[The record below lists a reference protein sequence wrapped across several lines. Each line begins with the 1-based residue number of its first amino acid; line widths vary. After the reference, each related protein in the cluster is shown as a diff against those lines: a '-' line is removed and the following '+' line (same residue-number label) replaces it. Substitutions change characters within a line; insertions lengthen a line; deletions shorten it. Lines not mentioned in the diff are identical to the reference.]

1 MYVKNVVICDSQ
13 KQYSENLFRALVKN
27 KTPEEQYYLF
37 HDMQEVEQFAKDK
50 KIYALLTSEEC
61 PKEQRGQVPVARRFV
76 LVRERTDSL
85 DKGEIG
91 IYRYQSASDIRTQ
104 LLERR
109 IRQKEPRRSTKV
121 RKGGQLIAVY
131 SPIHRIGKTRF
142 ALALGKKLAEREP
155 VLYLNL
161 EGYAGS
167 SCYFTDSV
175 EQTLSDLIYYLRQ
188 EKGNLGMRIS
198 MMAGQLEKLDYIRP
212 MPYILDMQEI
222 KGEEWL
228 QLFRQILNQCIYEKI
243 ILDLGDSVNGLFEI
257 LEACHTIYTPYIEEK
272 AAMAKLAEYTENL
285 RKTGK
290 EQVLEKTIQK
300 RMR

>member
-13 KQYSENLFRALVKN
+13 KQYSENLFQALVKH
-27 KTPEEQYYLF
+27 KTSEEQYYLF
-37 HDMQEVEQFAKDK
+37 HDLQEVEQFAREK
-50 KIYALLTSEEC
+50 KIYALLTGEEC
-61 PKEQRGQVPVARRFV
+61 SKEQREQISVARRFV
-76 LVRERTDSL
+76 LIN
-85 DKGEIG
+85 DKKDALETGEIG
-91 IYRYQSASDIRTQ
+91 IYRYQSAESIRAQ
-104 LLERR
+104 MLERR
-109 IRQKEPRRSTKV
+109 TRSKETRRSIRV

-142 ALALGKKLAEREP
+142 ALALGKKLAEKEP

-167 SCYFTDSV
+167 SYYFTDPT
-175 EQTLSDLIYYLRQ
+175 EQTLADLIYYLRQ

-198 MMAGQLEKLDYIRP
+198 MIAGQLEKLDYIKP
-212 MPYILDMQEI
+212 MPYILDMQAI
-222 KGEEWL
+222 QKEEWL
-228 QLFRQILNQCIYEKI
+228 QLFHQILNQCIYEKI
-243 ILDLGDSVNGLFEI
+243 ILDLGDCVNGLFDI
-257 LEACHTIYTPYIEEK
+257 LEACHTVYTPYIEEK
-272 AAMAKLAEYTENL
+272 VAMAKLTEYTENL

>member
-1 MYVKNVVICDSQ
+1 M
-13 KQYSENLFRALVKN
+13 L
-27 KTPEEQYYLF
+27 TGEEY
-37 HDMQEVEQFAKDK
+37 
-50 KIYALLTSEEC
+50 
-61 PKEQRGQVPVARRFV
+61 PKEKRRQIPAVRRFV
-76 LVRERTDSL
+76 LVQ
-85 DKGEIG
+85 DKRSVLEDGEIG
-91 IYRYQSASDIRTQ
+91 VYRYQSAEAIRAQ
-104 LLERR
+104 MLERR
-109 IRQKEPRRSTKV
+109 VKRKETQRSTKV
-121 RKGGQLIAVY
+121 RRGGQLIGVY

-167 SCYFTDSV
+167 SYYFTDPT
-175 EQTLSDLIYYLRQ
+175 EQTLADLIYYLRQ

-198 MMAGQLEKLDYIRP
+198 MMAGQLEKLDYIKP
-212 MPYILDMQEI
+212 MPYILDMQAI
-222 KGEEWL
+222 QKEEWL
-228 QLFRQILNQCIYEKI
+228 QLFQQILNQCIYEKI

-257 LEACHTIYTPYIEEK
+257 LEACHTVYTPYIEER
-272 AAMAKLAEYTENL
+272 AAMTKLAEYTENL

>member
-13 KQYSENLFRALVKN
+13 KQYSENLFQVLTKS
-27 KTPEEQYYLF
+27 KSPEVQFYLF
-37 HDMQEVEQFAKDK
+37 HSMQDAEQFAKEK
-50 KIYALLTSEEC
+50 KIYALLTGEEC
-61 PKEQRGQVPVARRFV
+61 SKEKRRQIPAVRRFV
-76 LVRERTDSL
+76 LVQDKRSL
-85 DKGEIG
+85 LEDGEIG
-91 IYRYQSASDIRTQ
+91 VYRYQSAEAIRTQ
-104 LLERR
+104 MLERR
-109 IRQKEPRRSTKV
+109 VKRKETQRSTKA
-121 RKGGQLIAVY
+121 RRGGQLIGVY

-167 SCYFTDSV
+167 SYYFTDPT
-175 EQTLSDLIYYLRQ
+175 EQTLADLIYYLRQ
-188 EKGNLGMRIS
+188 EKGNLGVRIS
-198 MMAGQLEKLDYIRP
+198 MMAGQLEKLDYIKP
-212 MPYILDMQEI
+212 MPYILDMQAI
-222 KGEEWL
+222 QKEEWL
-228 QLFRQILNQCIYEKI
+228 QLFQQILNQCIYEKI

-257 LEACHTIYTPYIEEK
+257 FEACHTVYTPYIEER
-272 AAMAKLAEYTENL
+272 AAMTKLAEYTENL

>member
-13 KQYSENLFRALVKN
+13 KQYSENLFQVLTKS
-27 KTPEEQYYLF
+27 KSPEVQFYLF
-37 HDMQEVEQFAKDK
+37 HSMQDAEQFAKEK
-50 KIYALLTSEEC
+50 KIYALLTGEEY
-61 PKEQRGQVPVARRFV
+61 PKEKRRQIPAVRRFV
-76 LVRERTDSL
+76 LVQ
-85 DKGEIG
+85 DKRSVLEDGEIG
-91 IYRYQSASDIRTQ
+91 VYRYQSAEAIRAQ
-104 LLERR
+104 MLERR
-109 IRQKEPRRSTKV
+109 VRRKETQRSTKV
-121 RKGGQLIAVY
+121 RRGGQLIGVY

-167 SCYFTDSV
+167 SYYFTDPT
-175 EQTLSDLIYYLRQ
+175 EQTLADLI
-188 EKGNLGMRIS
+188 LGMRIS
-198 MMAGQLEKLDYIRP
+198 MMAGQLEKLDYIKP
-212 MPYILDMQEI
+212 MPYILDMQAI
-222 KGEEWL
+222 QKEEWL
-228 QLFRQILNQCIYEKI
+228 QLFQQILNQCIYEKI

-257 LEACHTIYTPYIEEK
+257 LEACHTVYTPYIEER
-272 AAMAKLAEYTENL
+272 AAMTKLAEYTENL

>member
-13 KQYSENLFRALVKN
+13 RQYSENLFQALVKR
-27 KTPEEQYYLF
+27 KTSEEQYYLF
-37 HDMQEVEQFAKDK
+37 HDLQEVEQFAKEK
-50 KIYALLTSEEC
+50 KIYALLTGEEC
-61 PKEQRGQVPVARRFV
+61 PKEQREQIPVARRFV
-76 LVRERTDSL
+76 LVKDKNGSL
-85 DKGEIG
+85 ETGEIG
-91 IYRYQSASDIRTQ
+91 IYRYQSAESIRAQ
-104 LLERR
+104 MLEKRAR
-109 IRQKEPRRSTKV
+109 SKETRRSTRV

-142 ALALGKKLAEREP
+142 ALALGKKLAEKEP

-167 SCYFTDSV
+167 SFYFTDST
-175 EQTLSDLIYYLRQ
+175 EQTLADLIYYLRQ

-198 MMAGQLEKLDYIRP
+198 MIAGQLEKLDYIKP
-212 MPYILDMQEI
+212 MPYILDMQAI
-222 KGEEWL
+222 QKEEWL
-228 QLFRQILNQCIYEKI
+228 QLFQQILNQCIYEKI
-243 ILDLGDSVNGLFEI
+243 ILDLGDCVNGLFDI
-257 LEACHTIYTPYIEEK
+257 LEACHTVYTPYIEEK
-272 AAMAKLAEYTENL
+272 IAMAKLTEYTENL

>member
-13 KQYSENLFRALVKN
+13 NQYSENLFQALVKR
-27 KTPEEQYYLF
+27 KTSEEQYYLF
-37 HDMQEVEQFAKDK
+37 HDLQEVEQFAKEK

-61 PKEQRGQVPVARRFV
+61 SKEQREQIPVARRFV
-76 LVRERTDSL
+76 LVK
-85 DKGEIG
+85 DKNGLLETGEIG
-91 IYRYQSASDIRTQ
+91 IYRYQSAESIRAQ
-104 LLERR
+104 MLERR
-109 IRQKEPRRSTKV
+109 TRSKETRRSTRV
-121 RKGGQLIAVY
+121 RRGGQLIAVY

-142 ALALGKKLAEREP
+142 ALALGKKLAEKEP

-167 SCYFTDSV
+167 SYYFTDST
-175 EQTLSDLIYYLRQ
+175 EQTLADLIYYLRQ

-198 MMAGQLEKLDYIRP
+198 MIAGQLEKLDYIKP
-212 MPYILDMQEI
+212 MPYILDMQAI
-222 KGEEWL
+222 QKEEWL
-228 QLFRQILNQCIYEKI
+228 QLFQQILNQCIYEKI
-243 ILDLGDSVNGLFEI
+243 ILDLGDCVNGLFDI
-257 LEACHTIYTPYIEEK
+257 LEACHTVYTPYIEEK
-272 AAMAKLAEYTENL
+272 VAMAKLTEYTENL